1 MGFEYMYMYS
11 EDKREWI
18 RKRIETP
25 GIMEMPK
32 EKKRL
37 LFNRLLR
44 ATRSVH
50 PPFKFVG
57 NCNPTSNCK
66 YNSFLCTVFR
76 FENFLAKKWVAEKR
90 FGLEG
95 CEVLIPCIKEIIDVC
110 SNNGVE
116 TFVIGLPHRGRLN
129 TLANVC
135 RKSLE
140 EIFAQFHGIASE
152 DMVRKGAAS
161 TL

>member
-1 MGFEYMYMYS
+1 MYS
-11 EDKREWI
+11 
-18 RKRIETP
+18 
-25 GIMEMPK
+25 
-32 EKKRL
+32 
-37 LFNRLLR
+37 
-44 ATRSVH
+44 
-50 PPFKFVG
+50 
-57 NCNPTSNCK
+57 
-66 YNSFLCTVFR
+66 

-116 TFVIGLPHRGRLN
+116 TFVIGLAHRGRLN

-140 EIFAQFHGIASE
+140 DIFAQFHGIASE
-152 DMVRKGAAS
+152 DMVKKRTVSVFDKLHKLYNLIAGFWRCEIP
-161 TL
+161 LGHIY